1 MVNQVYQLIAP
12 GQIGIHFE
20 DISLNSNDVIVRPEY
35 LSICAADQR
44 YFTGRRDK
52 ATLKRKLPMALIHEA
67 WGTVVY
73 DAKGEFKNG
82 EKVLLIPNTPF
93 ENNDYI
99 AENYL
104 RSSKFRAS
112 GFDGF
117 MQEYVSMRR
126 DRVIPF
132 DAIAPEVA
140 AICELI
146 SVAMHTVTTFMKVSH
161 EKRDHIAVWGD
172 GNVGYIVSLLIKT
185 IMPKTKLTVLGID
198 REKLGFFSFADE
210 ALHVDEIP
218 SNFSF
223 DHAFECVGGGGSEPS
238 IDQIIDYINP
248 EGTIML
254 MGVSEN
260 NVPIKTRMVLE
271 KGLMF
276 LGRSR
281 SGRDDFIAVANLLMQ
296 NPDIQKRLKKIIR
309 EVVPV
314 HNISEMTKAF
324 EEDIHLPFKTVMKWE
339 V

>member
-198 REKLGFFSFADE
+198 REKLGFFSRLCTWTKYRAISLLTMHLNAWEGEE
-210 ALHVDEIP
+210 A
-218 SNFSF
+218 S
-223 DHAFECVGGGGSEPS
+223 
-238 IDQIIDYINP
+238 
-248 EGTIML
+248 
-254 MGVSEN
+254 
-260 NVPIKTRMVLE
+260 
-271 KGLMF
+271 
-276 LGRSR
+276 
-281 SGRDDFIAVANLLMQ
+281 LL
-296 NPDIQKRLKKIIR
+296 
-309 EVVPV
+309 
-314 HNISEMTKAF
+314 
-324 EEDIHLPFKTVMKWE
+324 
-339 V
+339 

>member
-67 WGTVVY
+67 WGTVVF

-146 SVAMHTVTTFMKVSH
+146 SVAMHTVTTFMK
-161 EKRDHIAVWGD
+161 
-172 GNVGYIVSLLIKT
+172 
-185 IMPKTKLTVLGID
+185 GI
-198 REKLGFFSFADE
+198 
-210 ALHVDEIP
+210 P
-218 SNFSF
+218 
-223 DHAFECVGGGGSEPS
+223 
-238 IDQIIDYINP
+238 
-248 EGTIML
+248 
-254 MGVSEN
+254 
-260 NVPIKTRMVLE
+260 
-271 KGLMF
+271 
-276 LGRSR
+276 
-281 SGRDDFIAVANLLMQ
+281 
-296 NPDIQKRLKKIIR
+296 
-309 EVVPV
+309 
-314 HNISEMTKAF
+314 
-324 EEDIHLPFKTVMKWE
+324 
-339 V
+339 